1 MDIERVIDE
10 ERLYFSPMLARE
22 LRCSEEEKLL
32 WRSETIR
39 ERQAR
44 LSREVFELCKGQVKY
59 GPFSG
64 MHICPDRWWGD
75 LDLGSQCLGFYER
88 EILNFIEA
96 IEPDEFSFFVDIG
109 AADGYY
115 TTGVLLSQKIPE
127 AICYEL
133 APEGRAAI
141 KSNWELN
148 GKPGKLTIEGPAD
161 VASLTAIQHK
171 LCESS
176 LVLIDIEGGEFA
188 LLTES
193 VLDVLSKSTIILEV
207 HNWIPNFFETYE
219 TFLRAASKRFCIERI
234 APVTRDLEK
243 LPELRDFTDDNR
255 LLLVSERRPCLMRFL
270 KLTPKG

>member
-10 ERLYFSPMLARE
+10 ERLYFSPMLERE

-44 LSREVFELCKGQVKY
+44 ISREVFELCEGQVKY

-64 MHICPDRWWGD
+64 MHISPERWWGD
-75 LDLGSQCLGFYER
+75 LDLGSQCLGLYER

-96 IEPDEFSFFVDIG
+96 IEPGEFSFFVDIG

-115 TTGVLLSQKIPE
+115 TTGVLLSQKVPE
-127 AICYEL
+127 ALCYEL
-133 APEGRAAI
+133 SSEGRAAI
-141 KSNWELN
+141 KSSWELN

-161 VASLTAIQHK
+161 VAAITAIQHK
-171 LCESS
+171 LRESS
-176 LVLIDIEGGEFA
+176 LVFIDIEGGEFA

-193 VLDVLSKSTIILEV
+193 ALDVLSKSTIILEV
-207 HNWIPNFFETYE
+207 HNWIPNFLEMYE
-219 TFLRAASKRFCIERI
+219 RFLRAASERFCIERI
-234 APVTRDLEK
+234 APVTRDLGK